1 MERHAR
7 LKDGTICEPLCG
19 STTRGLTE
27 DAPKEL
33 DPPKTPRAEAEKSR
47 PRVWPDGEYREFSED
62 GCYVAPYFS

>member
-33 DPPKTPRAEAEKSR
+33 DPPPQDAKA
-47 PRVWPDGEYREFSED
+47 
-62 GCYVAPYFS
+62 